1 MSHVN
6 MAKKAQEENE
16 RFILLW
22 EEEKNLWNVVL
33 DEYKDRNK
41 RENSIKKIWS
51 ILNMSGKYFASF
63 DYEKL
68 FLGMQIT
75 D

>member
-41 RENSIKKIWS
+41 RENSIKKI
-51 ILNMSGKYFASF
+51 
-63 DYEKL
+63 
-68 FLGMQIT
+68 
-75 D
+75 